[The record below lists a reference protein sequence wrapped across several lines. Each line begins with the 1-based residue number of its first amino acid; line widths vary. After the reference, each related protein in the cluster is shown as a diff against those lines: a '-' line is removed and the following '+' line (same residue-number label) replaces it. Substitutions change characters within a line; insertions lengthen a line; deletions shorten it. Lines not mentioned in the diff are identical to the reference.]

1 MQHTKLVQLTM
12 CMGIF
17 LCMLDTTIMNIALPA
32 IQTGLGVPLNQIS
45 WALNIYTILFAVFT
59 IPLSRLA
66 EIKGKHKVYL
76 LGLLAFLIGSIL
88 SGLAPNL
95 PILIAGRAVQS
106 IGAAI
111 LFPVSMTI
119 GIASTAID
127 KRKHII
133 AALGITQGL
142 AAALGPVIGGLI
154 TQLLNWRWVFFINI
168 PILLL
173 ACIFCLTS
181 FNFKNETVLSVKID
195 WSGTACLMLALFSLV
210 LALLN
215 LSTWG
220 IYSPKVIGL
229 LLIFIS
235 ATSLFLWIESKVA
248 YPIIHLDLFK
258 NRAFNGAAITT
269 ILSNFFMTGVSV
281 LLPTFFSRIQGMTE
295 LTAAL
300 LLTPLAMMI
309 FIFSPLSAIILD
321 KVGPRWLIL
330 VGFTLMS
337 AGYFSLFHFNAS
349 HLSQVIITCLLIG
362 SGYGIIVGP
371 IVVLSAA
378 DFTGELLT
386 ASQSVSG
393 VLRQIGITLAIALF
407 VTGLTA
413 NLTHEN
419 NLIKHD
425 IKQAISSSN
434 LSADKQKQTLINITN
449 GISTQQT
456 NKQIPRQHVS
466 TQERQELIT
475 QQTALA
481 LKSFPLSEDNAQL
494 NTQIKANVTEKVDK
508 AIKETNQTINVLITK
523 SKGLAKNGYSKAFSD
538 IYSAAFPILIL
549 SSFSFL
555 LFKKKDKAN
564 KIGK

>member
-95 PILIAGRAVQS
+95 PILIVGRAVQS

-281 LLPTFFSRIQGMTE
+281 LLPTFFTRIQGMTE

-466 TQERQELIT
+466 AQERQELIT

-555 LFKKKDKAN
+555 LFKKKIKQI
-564 KIGK
+564 K

>member
-32 IQTGLGVPLNQIS
+32 IQTGLGVPLNQVS

-95 PILIAGRAVQS
+95 PILIVGRAVQS

-281 LLPTFFSRIQGMTE
+281 LLPTFFTRIQGMTE

-466 TQERQELIT
+466 AQERQELIT

-508 AIKETNQTINVLITK
+508 AIKETNQTINVLITR

-555 LFKKKDKAN
+555 LFKKKIKQI
-564 KIGK
+564 K

>member
-1 MQHTKLVQLTM
+1 M
-12 CMGIF
+12 
-17 LCMLDTTIMNIALPA
+17 
-32 IQTGLGVPLNQIS
+32 
-45 WALNIYTILFAVFT
+45 
-59 IPLSRLA
+59 
-66 EIKGKHKVYL
+66 
-76 LGLLAFLIGSIL
+76 
-88 SGLAPNL
+88 
-95 PILIAGRAVQS
+95 
-106 IGAAI
+106 
-111 LFPVSMTI
+111 
-119 GIASTAID
+119 
-127 KRKHII
+127 
-133 AALGITQGL
+133 
-142 AAALGPVIGGLI
+142 
-154 TQLLNWRWVFFINI
+154 
-168 PILLL
+168 
-173 ACIFCLTS
+173 TS

-195 WSGTACLMLALFSLV
+195 WSGTAFLMLALFSLV

-220 IYSPKVIGL
+220 IYSPEVIGL
-229 LLIFIS
+229 LLVFIS
-235 ATSLFLWIESKVA
+235 ATSLFLWIESKA
-248 YPIIHLDLFK
+248 ASPIIHLDLFK

-281 LLPTFFSRIQGMTE
+281 LLPTFFTRIQGMTE

-337 AGYFSLFHFNAS
+337 AGYFSLFHFNPS
-349 HLSQVIITCLLIG
+349 DLSQVVITCLLIG

-413 NLTHEN
+413 NLTHES
-419 NLIKHD
+419 NLIKRD

-466 TQERQELIT
+466 AQERQALIT

-494 NTQIKANVTEKVDK
+494 NTQIKETVTEKVDK

-523 SKGLAKNGYSKAFSD
+523 SKGLAKNGFSKAFSD

>member
-32 IQTGLGVPLNQIS
+32 IQTGLGVPLNLIS

-88 SGLAPNL
+88 SGIAPDL
-95 PILIAGRAVQS
+95 SILIVGRAVQS

-181 FNFKNETVLSVKID
+181 LTFKNEVVLSVKID
-195 WSGTACLMLALFSLV
+195 WFGTACLMLALFSLV

-229 LLIFIS
+229 LLVFIS
-235 ATSLFLWIESKVA
+235 ATAIFLWIESKVA
-248 YPIIHLDLFK
+248 YPIINLDLFK

-281 LLPTFFSRIQGMTE
+281 LLPTFFTKIQGMTE

-321 KVGPRWLIL
+321 KVCPRWLIL

-349 HLSQVIITCLLIG
+349 HLSQVVITCLLIG

-407 VTGLTA
+407 VTGLTT

-419 NLIKHD
+419 NLIKRD
-425 IKQAISSSN
+425 IKQVISSSN
-434 LSADKQKQTLINITN
+434 LSADRQKQTLINITT

-456 NKQIPRQHVS
+456 NKQIPSQHVS
-466 TQERQELIT
+466 AQERQELIT

-481 LKSFPLSEDNAQL
+481 LKAFPLAQDNAQIT
-494 NTQIKANVTEKVDK
+494 TQIKENVTEKVDK

-523 SKGLAKNGYSKAFSD
+523 SRCLAKNGYSKAFSN

-555 LFKKKDKAN
+555 LFKKKDKASEIA
-564 KIGK
+564 K

>member
-1 MQHTKLVQLTM
+1 M

-32 IQTGLGVPLNQIS
+32 IQTGLGVPLNQVS

-95 PILIAGRAVQS
+95 PILIVGRAVQS

-127 KRKHII
+127 KRNHII

-195 WSGTACLMLALFSLV
+195 WSGTAFLMLALFSLV

-220 IYSPKVIGL
+220 IYSPEVIGL
-229 LLIFIS
+229 LLVFIS
-235 ATSLFLWIESKVA
+235 ATSLFLWIESKA
-248 YPIIHLDLFK
+248 ASPIIHLDLFK

-330 VGFTLMS
+330 SWFHLDECRLFFTLS
-337 AGYFSLFHFNAS
+337 FQCERFVTSCH
-349 HLSQVIITCLLIG
+349 HLSFNRLWIRHHSGPYCRLI
-362 SGYGIIVGP
+362 SCRFHWRAFNRIP
-371 IVVLSAA
+371 KR
-378 DFTGELLT
+378 
-386 ASQSVSG
+386 
-393 VLRQIGITLAIALF
+393 LRC
-407 VTGLTA
+407 
-413 NLTHEN
+413 
-419 NLIKHD
+419 
-425 IKQAISSSN
+425 
-434 LSADKQKQTLINITN
+434 
-449 GISTQQT
+449 
-456 NKQIPRQHVS
+456 P
-466 TQERQELIT
+466 
-475 QQTALA
+475 
-481 LKSFPLSEDNAQL
+481 
-494 NTQIKANVTEKVDK
+494 KANWHYTG
-508 AIKETNQTINVLITK
+508 NRLIRDWPH
-523 SKGLAKNGYSKAFSD
+523 S
-538 IYSAAFPILIL
+538 
-549 SSFSFL
+549 
-555 LFKKKDKAN
+555 
-564 KIGK
+564 